1 TNLEGVHDGARPLV
15 DTHQRTEMVM
25 EPTARQ
31 TFAWQ
36 GSNHVSD
43 VDIYSGTAAGRTI
56 GVARAASII
65 AVKVMSDEGNKSPAR
80 APGAI
85 CVGASNIADARAS
98 FSNFGSVVTLFAP
111 GESILSAWYTG
122 PTAFKMLSGTSM
134 ATPLVSGLV
143 ASLISSKGRVTP
155 ATMRTNLKNLSVKGV
170 LTNIRKCCLSIYCIT
185 YTDVSLAAGTTN
197 QLAQNGLAPK

>member
-1 TNLEGVHDGARPLV
+1 
-15 DTHQRTEMVM
+15 MVM

-36 GSNHVSD
+36 GSNHASD

-98 FSNFGSVVTLFAP
+98 FSNYGSVVTLFAP
-111 GESILSAWYTG
+111 GENILSAWYTG
-122 PTAFKMLSGTSM
+122 PTASEIVNIAVSVRTKEIQ

-143 ASLISSKGRVTP
+143 ASLISSKGRVSP

-170 LTNIRKCCLSIYCIT
+170 LTNIRN
-185 YTDVSLAAGTTN
+185 LAAGTAN